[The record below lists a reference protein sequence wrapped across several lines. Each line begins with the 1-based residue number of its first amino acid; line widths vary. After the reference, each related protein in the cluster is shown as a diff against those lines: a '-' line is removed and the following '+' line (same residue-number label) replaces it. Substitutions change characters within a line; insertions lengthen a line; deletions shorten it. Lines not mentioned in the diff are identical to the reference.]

1 MKVRADGKSARG
13 PNLPTHIT
21 LNDTEELMSHSQ
33 NYATNLEEQLSI
45 HRRYSPYKFIKIDP
59 KLVSKIGIEAA
70 AVYSALQYKFEG
82 LVTDT
87 ESSQYTFLEEN
98 DGWFYMSQAQ
108 LVEKTGMTKKVVRN
122 ALDKLIGT
130 LIEEKKLVIKNC
142 TRSVFCFRHTGGD
155 ARGGI
160 GGMPEGA
167 SGDARGGIHTRVTIY
182 KRNNNKNIYT
192 RTRVEKNQQE
202 DVSKT
207 NNSSNCSKT
216 NNSKDIDPKFIELA
230 SEWEPKLSRSPVTE
244 KQILRAS
251 NVLQKL
257 VEEFGFSFQELKLG
271 IEWAYNDNVP
281 QRGGF
286 CWRKYFKTLTGLDK
300 RNTGSATNTEDI
312 KFQKI
317 HDARLRSIEQDPE
330 TIYNERIEAIVRK
343 FWDEPEDEDS
353 VQRCIDDVDWFQNK
367 LERINNQ
374 RMSKYKFT
382 WHEGEPFIKV
392 VEFLIDIE
400 ANSRKTF
407 KYVMT
412 AYLEFL
418 QYKLQDGTIQTLY
431 PGNFSKTSEI
441 FRQYLAEDYHVTG
454 RKLLD
459 WQKGDFDE

>member
-1 MKVRADGKSARG
+1 
-13 PNLPTHIT
+13 
-21 LNDTEELMSHSQ
+21 MSHSQ
-33 NYATNLEEQLSI
+33 IYTTSLEQQLEI
-45 HRRYSPYKFIKIDP
+45 HKKHSPYKWIKIDP
-59 KLVSKIGIEAA
+59 KLVQKVGIEAA

-82 LVTDT
+82 LVSDT
-87 ESSQYTFLEEN
+87 ESSQYEFLQEN

-108 LVEKTGMTKKVVRN
+108 LVEKTGLSKQMIRT
-122 ALDKLIGT
+122 ALDKLIGV
-130 LIEEKKLVIKNC
+130 LIAEKKLTIGSC
-142 TRSVFCFRHTGGD
+142 LRSVYCFKSINGSQNTPTGGMLVS
-155 ARGGI
+155 AS
-160 GGMPEGA
+160 GGMLPA
-167 SGDARGGIHTRVTIY
+167 TSGDVAGNIQTRVTKY
-182 KRNNNKNIYT
+182 KRNINKNIYT

-407 KYVMT
+407 KYVMA